1 MWMIDACYSSA
12 YVPVVVQEKVPSPLK
27 DIAIYRLQ
35 RVEKALKR
43 LGAAV
48 DRLEGAAAAIELPAE
63 VDSSVQSG
71 NGQLNFLQTE
81 LESVKADYNRLRIAA
96 TQVADRLDQTIE
108 TLDTSGAGDTS
119 ESVKDSSI
127 HAQGAPG

>member
-1 MWMIDACYSSA
+1 MIDACNSSA

-48 DRLEGAAAAIELPAE
+48 DRLEGAATAIELPAE